1 MENSTLMKLDE
12 VCSRLHISVSTAY
25 KLIKNNTLPAK
36 KIGRKWLIKASDLES
51 YIRQHPY
58 IILVSAFICRFLSRI
73 AVLTRYSY

>member
-51 YIRQHPY
+51 YIRQHP
-58 IILVSAFICRFLSRI
+58 
-73 AVLTRYSY
+73 